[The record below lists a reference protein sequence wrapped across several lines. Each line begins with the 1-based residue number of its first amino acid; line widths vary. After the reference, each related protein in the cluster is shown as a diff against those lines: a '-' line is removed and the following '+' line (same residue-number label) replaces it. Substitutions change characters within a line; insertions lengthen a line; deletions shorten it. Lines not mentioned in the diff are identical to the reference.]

1 MSKKFEPLSL
11 EKDFKFSYVSKPER
25 ATKTL
30 QITEL
35 EKQTLQKGNTKN
47 DSERL
52 TDFNQNK
59 FSIKKKQQPKSEK
72 QIKKPKQPKNQN
84 IQNENINTNNQI
96 INENIEENIPK
107 GQIVE
112 IKKFK
117 FFKN

>member
-30 QITEL
+30 QITDL

-59 FSIKKKQQPKSEK
+59 YLRAK
-72 QIKKPKQPKNQN
+72 
-84 IQNENINTNNQI
+84 
-96 INENIEENIPK
+96 
-107 GQIVE
+107 
-112 IKKFK
+112 
-117 FFKN
+117 